1 MFYSKVI
8 KICPNYAKIIEF
20 FQLMHAKLVMF
31 SSTVAKTTMLCPIMP
46 IYEVLPELCQTY

>member
-46 IYEVLPELCQTY
+46 IYEVLPEVCQTY